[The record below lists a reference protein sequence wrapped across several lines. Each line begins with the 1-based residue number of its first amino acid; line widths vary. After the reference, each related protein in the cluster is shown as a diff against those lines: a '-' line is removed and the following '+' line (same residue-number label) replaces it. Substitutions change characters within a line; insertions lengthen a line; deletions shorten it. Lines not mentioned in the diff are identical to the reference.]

1 MTYSETLHFLYHS
14 LPVFQHIGGNA
25 YKPGFGNITELE
37 KELGEPHR
45 RFRSVHVAGTNGK
58 GSVSHM
64 TAAVLQAAGYRT
76 GLFTSPHLKDFRE
89 RIRVNGEMISEE
101 AVVAF
106 VSSHRKAIDRIR
118 PSFFEITT
126 AIAFDHFARKR
137 VDIAVIEVGM
147 GGRLDSTNVIRPLVS
162 VITNISWD
170 HAQFLGD
177 TLEKIAGEKAGII
190 KEMTPVVIG
199 ESQIESQLTFIAR
212 AKECSAPI
220 LFADQTYH
228 IVNQADNGE
237 MMPITGSPKTL
248 ATGKTLPQDS
258 CGQVAAT
265 PRALQPFTIEN
276 LLDGE
281 TFTLCTDLLGD
292 YQRKNIL
299 TALTVLDVLNGSGGL
314 QIPREAVQKGMASA
328 AASTGLLGR
337 WQIVGHAP
345 LTVCDTGHNEGGLRE
360 IAAQIARQQF
370 HKLYM
375 VLGFV
380 ADKDLSKV
388 LPLLPKEAHYIFTRA
403 GIERALDENI
413 LARRA
418 AEYGLQGETA
428 PTVTAAV
435 ARARELA
442 RAEDMIYI
450 GGSTFVVAEFL

>member
-1 MTYSETLHFLYHS
+1 
-14 LPVFQHIGGNA
+14 
-25 YKPGFGNITELE
+25 
-37 KELGEPHR
+37 
-45 RFRSVHVAGTNGK
+45 
-58 GSVSHM
+58 
-64 TAAVLQAAGYRT
+64 
-76 GLFTSPHLKDFRE
+76 
-89 RIRVNGEMISEE
+89 
-101 AVVAF
+101 
-106 VSSHRKAIDRIR
+106 
-118 PSFFEITT
+118 
-126 AIAFDHFARKR
+126 
-137 VDIAVIEVGM
+137 M

-314 QIPREAVQKGMASA
+314 QIPRRPCKKRGWPRPRLRPACWGAGKSSA
-328 AASTGLLGR
+328 MHRSPYAIPATMKADCVKLRHRSPGNSSTSCIWCWDSSPIKICPKFCR
-337 WQIVGHAP
+337 
-345 LTVCDTGHNEGGLRE
+345 C
-360 IAAQIARQQF
+360 
-370 HKLYM
+370 Y
-375 VLGFV
+375 
-380 ADKDLSKV
+380 
-388 LPLLPKEAHYIFTRA
+388 PKEAHYIFTRA

>member
-1 MTYSETLHFLYHS
+1 M
-14 LPVFQHIGGNA
+14 
-25 YKPGFGNITELE
+25 
-37 KELGEPHR
+37 
-45 RFRSVHVAGTNGK
+45 
-58 GSVSHM
+58 
-64 TAAVLQAAGYRT
+64 
-76 GLFTSPHLKDFRE
+76 
-89 RIRVNGEMISEE
+89 
-101 AVVAF
+101 
-106 VSSHRKAIDRIR
+106 
-118 PSFFEITT
+118 
-126 AIAFDHFARKR
+126 
-137 VDIAVIEVGM
+137 
-147 GGRLDSTNVIRPLVS
+147 
-162 VITNISWD
+162 
-170 HAQFLGD
+170 
-177 TLEKIAGEKAGII
+177 
-190 KEMTPVVIG
+190 IG
-199 ESQIESQLTFIAR
+199 ESQIESQIAFIAR

-237 MMPITGSPKTL
+237 MMPMTGSPKTL

-258 CGQVAAT
+258 CGQVPAT

-328 AASTGLLGR
+328 AASTSLLGR